1 MKLTMIAAATFSALA
16 LLSTY
21 ALAQGRTYAEPYP
34 YHKSDPARGYAL
46 YQLHGC
52 NDYEVV
58 GAGRVTHVCDRK
70 SPVNLFRLL
79 DKDGQGQVAA
89 AE

>member
-1 MKLTMIAAATFSALA
+1 MKLTMIAAATFSAAA

-34 YHKSDPARGYAL
+34 YQKSDPAKGYTL

-52 NDYEVV
+52 GDYELQPPS
-58 GAGRVTHVCDRK
+58 RVRHVCDRK
-70 SPVNLFRLL
+70 SPANLFRLL
-79 DKDGQGQVAA
+79 DKDGQGQVGAT
-89 AE
+89 E

>member
-1 MKLTMIAAATFSALA
+1 MRTLTAVAALA

-34 YHKSDPARGYAL
+34 YQKSDPARGYTL

-52 NDYEVV
+52 GDYELLPP
-58 GAGRVTHVCDRK
+58 ARVRHVCDRR
-70 SPVNLFRLL
+70 SPSQIIKTIDRESH
-79 DKDGQGQVAA
+79 GTAA
-89 AE
+89 SE